1 MLKVLH
7 TGDWHIGSFPGPEVG
22 GQNARFQDICRCLD
36 FQAMYAE
43 EHRPDLIVV
52 SGDIFHQ
59 ARVWSDRGLRE
70 SRTAIDHIRR
80 LSNVAPTVVLRG
92 TPNHDSEEQFE
103 MLTTAFY
110 GDDSVSVVTEPEVI
124 HIHTYHGQRVD
135 VACIPGFDRG
145 VHRAA
150 HPGLSREEETQV
162 FTDELAKVVL
172 GLKAQCEPGVTS
184 ILSTHFTVPGCNME
198 SGQTALFAQFEP
210 VIYPDTLKAADF
222 DLVALG
228 HIHRPQQLP
237 EAGRA
242 VFYCGSITGL
252 NFNDEGQPRGFY
264 IHDIDDDGEAWSE
277 YIETPYREFETIRLN
292 EDDVCTMLSAERVV
306 VPDRLKGKIVRVL
319 YTCSDETNK
328 AFNKAVLEKRL
339 YTQNFPYS
347 NRPTKE
353 TARMSV
359 ITFKPN
365 DHTKITTDFERH
377 EFACPCGCTAQMIDP
392 ELVQK
397 MQTVRTKLGKA
408 IKVTSGYRCVKHN
421 ADPKVGGSRTSRH
434 LYGIAADWRTKDRSV
449 NPVALGIIAA
459 AQGFGA
465 VGIYWHDKAAIVHTD
480 TRGGKATWLCVQP
493 GVYPSTTYNKF
504 VLPTIEQGCEGAANR
519 AATVML
525 QRLLGIPHDGSF
537 GPATTKALMTAQ
549 RKHGLV
555 PDGICG
561 PKSWT
566 ALSGA
571 DKYL

>member
-1 MLKVLH
+1 MNREERLEQLLTATVKL
-7 TGDWHIGSFPGPEVG
+7 
-22 GQNARFQDICRCLD
+22 LD
-36 FQAMYAE
+36 RWE
-43 EHRPDLIVV
+43 EYSLETNC
-52 SGDIFHQ
+52 G
-59 ARVWSDRGLRE
+59 
-70 SRTAIDHIRR
+70 
-80 LSNVAPTVVLRG
+80 
-92 TPNHDSEEQFE
+92 
-103 MLTTAFY
+103 
-110 GDDSVSVVTEPEVI
+110 EPEG
-124 HIHTYHGQRVD
+124 YG
-135 VACIPGFDRG
+135 
-145 VHRAA
+145 AA
-150 HPGLSREEETQV
+150 
-162 FTDELAKVVL
+162 
-172 GLKAQCEPGVTS
+172 
-184 ILSTHFTVPGCNME
+184 
-198 SGQTALFAQFEP
+198 
-210 VIYPDTLKAADF
+210 
-222 DLVALG
+222 
-228 HIHRPQQLP
+228 
-237 EAGRA
+237 RA
-242 VFYCGSITGL
+242 VV
-252 NFNDEGQPRGFY
+252 
-264 IHDIDDDGEAWSE
+264 H
-277 YIETPYREFETIRLN
+277 
-292 EDDVCTMLSAERVV
+292 AE
-306 VPDRLKGKIVRVL
+306 
-319 YTCSDETNK
+319 
-328 AFNKAVLEKRL
+328 
-339 YTQNFPYS
+339 FPYS

-353 TARMSV
+353 TSRMSV

-365 DHTKITTDFERH
+365 DHTKITADFERY

-397 MQTVRTKLGKA
+397 MQTIRTKLGKA

-434 LYGIAADWRTKDRSV
+434 LYGIAADWRTRDRSV

>member
-1 MLKVLH
+1 MNREERLEQLLTATVKL
-7 TGDWHIGSFPGPEVG
+7 
-22 GQNARFQDICRCLD
+22 LD
-36 FQAMYAE
+36 RWE
-43 EHRPDLIVV
+43 EY
-52 SGDIFHQ
+52 S
-59 ARVWSDRGLRE
+59 SK
-70 SRTAIDHIRR
+70 RTAGSRR
-80 LSNVAPTVVLRG
+80 AT
-92 TPNHDSEEQFE
+92 EQP
-103 MLTTAFY
+103 A
-110 GDDSVSVVTEPEVI
+110 
-124 HIHTYHGQRVD
+124 R
-135 VACIPGFDRG
+135 
-145 VHRAA
+145 
-150 HPGLSREEETQV
+150 
-162 FTDELAKVVL
+162 
-172 GLKAQCEPGVTS
+172 
-184 ILSTHFTVPGCNME
+184 
-198 SGQTALFAQFEP
+198 
-210 VIYPDTLKAADF
+210 
-222 DLVALG
+222 
-228 HIHRPQQLP
+228 
-237 EAGRA
+237 
-242 VFYCGSITGL
+242 
-252 NFNDEGQPRGFY
+252 
-264 IHDIDDDGEAWSE
+264 W
-277 YIETPYREFETIRLN
+277 
-292 EDDVCTMLSAERVV
+292 
-306 VPDRLKGKIVRVL
+306 
-319 YTCSDETNK
+319 
-328 AFNKAVLEKRL
+328 

-353 TARMSV
+353 TSRMSV

-365 DHTKITTDFERH
+365 DHTKITTDFERY

-397 MQTVRTKLGKA
+397 MQTIRTKLGKA

>member
-1 MLKVLH
+1 
-7 TGDWHIGSFPGPEVG
+7 
-22 GQNARFQDICRCLD
+22 
-36 FQAMYAE
+36 
-43 EHRPDLIVV
+43 
-52 SGDIFHQ
+52 
-59 ARVWSDRGLRE
+59 
-70 SRTAIDHIRR
+70 
-80 LSNVAPTVVLRG
+80 
-92 TPNHDSEEQFE
+92 
-103 MLTTAFY
+103 
-110 GDDSVSVVTEPEVI
+110 
-124 HIHTYHGQRVD
+124 
-135 VACIPGFDRG
+135 
-145 VHRAA
+145 
-150 HPGLSREEETQV
+150 
-162 FTDELAKVVL
+162 
-172 GLKAQCEPGVTS
+172 
-184 ILSTHFTVPGCNME
+184 
-198 SGQTALFAQFEP
+198 
-210 VIYPDTLKAADF
+210 
-222 DLVALG
+222 
-228 HIHRPQQLP
+228 
-237 EAGRA
+237 
-242 VFYCGSITGL
+242 
-252 NFNDEGQPRGFY
+252 
-264 IHDIDDDGEAWSE
+264 
-277 YIETPYREFETIRLN
+277 
-292 EDDVCTMLSAERVV
+292 
-306 VPDRLKGKIVRVL
+306 
-319 YTCSDETNK
+319 
-328 AFNKAVLEKRL
+328 
-339 YTQNFPYS
+339 
-347 NRPTKE
+347 
-353 TARMSV
+353 MSV

-397 MQTVRTKLGKA
+397 MQTIRTKLGKA

-504 VLPTIEQGCEGAANR
+504 VLPTIEQGCKGAANR

-566 ALSGA
+566 VLSGA
-571 DKYL
+571 SKYL